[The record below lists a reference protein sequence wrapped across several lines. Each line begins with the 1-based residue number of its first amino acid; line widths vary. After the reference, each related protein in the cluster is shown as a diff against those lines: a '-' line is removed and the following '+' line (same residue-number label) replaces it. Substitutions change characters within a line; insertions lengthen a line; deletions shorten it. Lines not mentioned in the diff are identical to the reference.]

1 MILEIIKYGEPVLR
15 QKGAK
20 IESVNSEI
28 KKLIA
33 DMFETME
40 ANHGVGLAAQ
50 QIGRALQLTVID
62 VRAAQKERPST
73 LEIDGQPAEL
83 DRIMPLVLINPTV
96 KPVAEPV
103 AGSEG
108 CLSFP
113 EIFGEITR
121 PESVEVSGLDAKGK
135 PIAFRCGGLLARAV
149 QHETDH
155 LNGILFIDRM
165 ERKVKA
171 EVQDELDLL
180 QAETKERLK
189 QAKKKS

>member
-1 MILEIIKYGEPVLR
+1 MILEIVKYGNPVLR

-20 IESVNSEI
+20 IEGITPEI

-62 VRAAQKERPST
+62 VRGAQKERPST
-73 LEIDGQPAEL
+73 LELDGKPADISE
-83 DRIMPLVLINPTV
+83 IMPLVLINPLVT
-96 KPVAEPV
+96 PVNDKAK
-103 AGSEG
+103 GSEG

-113 EIFGEITR
+113 EIFGEINR
-121 PESVEVSGLDAKGK
+121 PESVDVTALNEKGK
-135 PIAFRCGGLLARAV
+135 PISFRCGGLLARAV

-165 ERKVKA
+165 DKKVK
-171 EVQDELDLL
+171 EEIQPELDEL
-180 QAETKERLK
+180 QAETKEAL
-189 QAKKKS
+189 KKKK

>member
-1 MILEIIKYGEPVLR
+1 MILEIVKYGNPVLR

-20 IESVNSEI
+20 IESITPEI

-50 QIGRALQLTVID
+50 QIGHALQLTVID

-73 LEIDGQPAEL
+73 LELDGKPADISE
-83 DRIMPLVLINPTV
+83 IMPLTLINPVVT
-96 KPVAEPV
+96 PVAEK
-103 AGSEG
+103 AEGSEG

-113 EIFGEITR
+113 EIFGEINR
-121 PESVEVSGLDAKGK
+121 PESVEVTALNEKGK
-135 PIAFRCGGLLARAV
+135 PISFRCGGLLARAV

-165 ERKVKA
+165 DKKVK
-171 EVQDELDLL
+171 EEIQPELDEL
-180 QAETKERLK
+180 QAETKEAL
-189 QAKKKS
+189 KKK